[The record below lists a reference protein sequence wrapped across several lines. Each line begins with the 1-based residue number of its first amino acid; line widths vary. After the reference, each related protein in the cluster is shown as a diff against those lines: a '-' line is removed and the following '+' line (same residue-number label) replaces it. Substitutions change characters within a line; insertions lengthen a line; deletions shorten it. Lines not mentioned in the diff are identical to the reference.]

1 MIPLTKLFKYWTYQA
16 FSPGT
21 VLRDKYEAF
30 KSLLRNDKRAHE
42 LMAELEEIYYDMVR
56 VDFRVI
62 EDKYDEFSRC
72 VSNMV
77 EDLTKMCPSRY
88 LDLKDYFKKFDFYV
102 RFMLAPPE
110 YYFSPPFTIP
120 LRDIS
125 ADGLTLV
132 GGKAL
137 NLGIIERNLKLPIP
151 TGFVITT
158 NAFHYFIEYND
169 LWKSIN
175 ERLYKLDINSTSSLD
190 EISKELRDLIL
201 NAQTPTEIQDD
212 ILDRFQSL
220 FKTTERDVRVAM
232 RSSAVGEDARSSFAG
247 QYRTVLNIG
256 EKDIL
261 DAYKEVI
268 ASKYEPRA
276 LYYRINYGLSDLE
289 TPMAVIALE
298 MIDATTSGVIYTR
311 DLDYS
316 ESDKLSIHSIW
327 GLGELLVSGEA
338 SPDIIEV
345 SKDHNPRIVH
355 KKIGLKPK
363 QMVFSRNGGTETI
376 PVDEDKQESLSL
388 DDRSALA
395 LSSWAIRLE
404 KHYDEPQD
412 IEWCMDHEDN
422 LFLLQ
427 SRPLK
432 LEERESMTLES
443 IPKNVPNAVL
453 LSGGEKA
460 CSGIGAGKVFKIEN
474 ESDLDTIPEGAVL
487 VARNTLPKYV
497 KVLDRLSAVV
507 TDIGSTA
514 GHFSSVAREFG
525 VPTLVNTG
533 EATAKLTQGKEVT
546 VHTDGKVVYD
556 GFVESLLEVRVTRRK
571 LISDSP
577 FERKLRY
584 VINFVS
590 PLRLTDP
597 QAPSFVAEGVRSLH
611 DIIRFSHEKA
621 VQEMF
626 HMGEKRVRKV
636 GGSRKLISQIPMIF
650 YVFDVG
656 GGLKE
661 DLTDKQTV
669 TINEVESVPMMEV
682 FRGLSHPDIQWS
694 DFTHFNWEE
703 YDRIVMSG
711 GIISPE
717 SAMLASYAIISRNYL
732 NLNLRFGYHFV
743 ILDSICQENAED
755 NYIMFRFSGGGT
767 KFENRALR
775 ADFLTRVLERLG
787 FDVDKKGDLVDGQL
801 GHEDEKA
808 IRQKLDIIGRLLGAT
823 RLMDMYLKD
832 HTMVE
837 RFVEEFMNGRY
848 HFATV
853 EDS

>member
-42 LMAELEEIYYDMVR
+42 LMAELEEIYYERVK

-62 EDKYDEFSRC
+62 EEKYDEFSHR
-72 VSNMV
+72 VNNMV
-77 EDLTKMCPSRY
+77 EELSKMCPSRY
-88 LDLKDYFKKFDFYV
+88 LGLKDYFKKFDFYV
-102 RFMLAPPE
+102 RFMLAPKE
-110 YYFSPPFTIP
+110 YNFSPPFTVA
-120 LRDIS
+120 LADIS
-125 ADGLTLV
+125 EDDLNLV

-137 NLGIIERNLKLPIP
+137 NLGVIKRKLELPIP

-158 NAFHYFIEYND
+158 NAFYYYVEYNN

-175 ERLYKLDINSTSSLD
+175 ERLFKLDINSSLSLGD
-190 EISKELRDLIL
+190 ASKELRDLIL
-201 NAQTPTEIQDD
+201 NAQTPPEIQDD
-212 ILDRFQSL
+212 ILSRFQSL
-220 FKTTERDVRVAM
+220 FRTTDKGVRLAI
-232 RSSAVGEDARSSFAG
+232 RSSAVGEDARTSFAG
-247 QYRTVLNIG
+247 QYLTVLNVG
-256 EKDIL
+256 EKEIL

-298 MIDATTSGVIYTR
+298 MIEAAASGVIYTR
-311 DLDYS
+311 KLD
-316 ESDKLSIHSIW
+316 ESDSDRLSIHSIW

-345 SKDHNPRIVH
+345 SKEGTPRIAH
-355 KKIGLKPK
+355 SKIGIKPMK
-363 QMVFSRNGGTETI
+363 MVFSKKGGTETV
-376 PVDEDKQESLSL
+376 PVDEKKQDLLSI

-395 LSSWAIRLE
+395 LAEWAIRLE
-404 KHYDEPQD
+404 KHYNEPQD
-412 IEWCMDHEDN
+412 IEWCMDHENN
-422 LFLLQ
+422 LFVLQ

-432 LEERESMTLES
+432 LEEQESVHPES
-443 IPKNVPNAVL
+443 IRKNVPNKVI

-460 CSGIGAGKVFKIEN
+460 CSGVGAGKVFKIEH
-474 ESDLDTIPEGAVL
+474 ESDLDNVPEGAVL

-497 KVLDRLSAVV
+497 EVLDRLSAVV
-507 TDIGSTA
+507 TDVGSTA

-533 EATAKLTQGKEVT
+533 EATSQLGQGKEVT
-546 VHTDGKVVYD
+546 VHADGKVVYE
-556 GFVESLLEVRVTRRK
+556 GLVESLLEVPATRRE

-577 FERKLRY
+577 FDRKLRY

-590 PLRLTDP
+590 PLKLTDP
-597 QAPSFVAEGVRSLH
+597 QDPNFVAEGVRSLH
-611 DIIRFSHEKA
+611 DIIRFTHEKA

-661 DLTDKQTV
+661 ELAEKKTV
-669 TINEVESVPMMEV
+669 TMDEIKSVPMKEV
-682 FRGLSHPDIQWS
+682 FRGLSHPDIKWS

-717 SAMLASYAIISRNYL
+717 SAMLASYAIISHNYL

-767 KFENRALR
+767 EFENRALR

-787 FDVDKKGDLVDGQL
+787 FNVDKKGDLVDGQL
-801 GHEDEKA
+801 SQEDQKA
-808 IRQKLDIIGRLLGAT
+808 TRHKLDIIGRLLGAT

-832 HTMVE
+832 HNMVE
-837 RFVEEFMNGRY
+837 RFAEEFMNGRY

-853 EDS
+853 DDS

>member
-42 LMAELEEIYYDMVR
+42 LMAELEEIYYDMVK

-72 VSNMV
+72 VTNMV
-77 EDLTKMCPSRY
+77 EELSKMCPSRY
-88 LDLKDYFKKFDFYV
+88 LGLKDYLKKFDFYV
-102 RFMLAPPE
+102 RFMLALKE
-110 YYFSPPFTIP
+110 YNFSPPFTVA
-120 LRDIS
+120 LADIS
-125 ADGLTLV
+125 EDDLNLV

-137 NLGIIERNLKLPIP
+137 NLGIIKRKFELPIP

-158 NAFHYFIEYND
+158 NAFYYYVEYNN

-175 ERLYKLDINSTSSLD
+175 ERLSKLDINSVSSLD
-190 EISKELRDLIL
+190 DISKELRDLIL
-201 NAQTPTEIQDD
+201 NARTPPEIQED
-212 ILDRFQSL
+212 ILNRFQFL
-220 FKTTERDVRVAM
+220 FKTADKDVRLAI
-232 RSSAVGEDARSSFAG
+232 RSSAVGEDTRSSFAG
-247 QYRTVLNIG
+247 QYRTVLNVG
-256 EKDIL
+256 EKDII

-298 MIDATTSGVIYTR
+298 MIDAAASGVIYTR
-311 DLDYS
+311 ELDYS
-316 ESDKLSIHSIW
+316 DSDKLSIHAIW

-338 SPDIIEV
+338 SPDIIKV
-345 SKDHNPRIVH
+345 SKDHNPRIVR
-355 KKIGLKPK
+355 KKIGVKPK
-363 QMVFSRNGGTETI
+363 QMVFLRNGGTETI
-376 PVDEDKQESLSL
+376 PVDNEKQKSVSL
-388 DDRSALA
+388 DDRSALT
-395 LSSWAIRLE
+395 LSNWAIRLE
-404 KHYDEPQD
+404 KHYNEPQD
-412 IEWCMDHEDN
+412 IEWCMDHENN

-432 LEERESMTLES
+432 LEEHESKTPEF
-443 IPKNVPNAVL
+443 IPENVPNAVL
-453 LSGGEKA
+453 VSGGEKA
-460 CSGIGAGKVFKIEN
+460 CSGVGAGKVFKIEH
-474 ESDLDTIPEGAVL
+474 ESDLDNVPEGAIL
-487 VARNTLPKYV
+487 VARNTSPKYV
-497 KVLDRLSAVV
+497 EVLDRLSAVV

-533 EATAKLTQGKEVT
+533 DATVKLTQGKEVT
-546 VHTDGKVVYD
+546 VHADGKVVYD
-556 GFVESLLEVRVTRRK
+556 GFVESLLEVPVTRRE
-571 LISDSP
+571 LISNSP

-590 PLRLTDP
+590 PLKLTDP
-597 QAPSFVAEGVRSLH
+597 HAPNFVAEGVRSLH
-611 DIIRFSHEKA
+611 DIIRFTHEKA

-661 DLTDKQTV
+661 ELADNGTV
-669 TINEVESVPMMEV
+669 TMDEIESVPMKEV

-717 SAMLASYAIISRNYL
+717 SAMLASYAVISHNYL

-743 ILDSICQENAED
+743 ILDSICQEIAQE

-767 KFENRALR
+767 EFKSRTLR
-775 ADFLTRVLERLG
+775 ADFLTRVLGRLG
-787 FDVDKKGDLVDGQL
+787 FSVDKKGDLVDGQL
-801 GHEDEKA
+801 GQEDEKA
-808 IRQKLDIIGRLLGAT
+808 IRHKLDIIGRLLGAT

-832 HTMVE
+832 RTMVE
-837 RFVEEFMNGRY
+837 RFAEEFMNGRY

-853 EDS
+853 DDS